1 MIFVGTTVLTLLA
14 GRGTPTSGSAV
25 GETVLYGSS
34 LVLAAAVFVGVGAL
48 TSQLGRTRR
57 LATGLGM
64 AVFGV
69 AFVVRM
75 IADSGPSTQWLLWL
89 TPFGWTER
97 MRPFTD
103 NDPRPLV
110 LAAVIVACARC
121 RVDAARV
128 APRRRRRRA
137 RIA

>member
-1 MIFVGTTVLTLLA
+1 MITLLA
-14 GRGTPTSGSAV
+14 ARNPDVGFGF

-34 LVLAAAVFVGVGAL
+34 VVLPAAVFVSVGAL
-48 TSQLGRTRR
+48 TSQLGRSRR
-57 LATGLGM
+57 LATGVGM

-75 IADSGPSTQWLLWL
+75 IADSGPSTKWLLWL

-110 LAAVIVACARC
+110 LAAVTVACTRR
-121 RVDAARV
+121 RVDPARL
-128 APRRRRRRA
+128 APRRRRRCVRLA
-137 RIA
+137 